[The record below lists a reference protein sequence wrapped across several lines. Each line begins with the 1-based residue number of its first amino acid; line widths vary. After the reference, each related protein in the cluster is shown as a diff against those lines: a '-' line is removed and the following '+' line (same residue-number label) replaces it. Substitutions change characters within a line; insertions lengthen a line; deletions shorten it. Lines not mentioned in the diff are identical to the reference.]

1 MEKQPPFVLPK
12 VEYNREFP
20 FSDSDFERI
29 RKLIYKEAGIS
40 LNASKKD
47 MVYGR
52 LVRRIRDLK
61 LSGFAQYVDLLESM
75 QGKREFEQF
84 VNALTTNLTFF
95 FREEHHFP
103 ILAEH
108 LKKRLAAGA
117 SEINIWCAA
126 SSTGEEPYS
135 LAMTVQEVLRG
146 TGPKVSILATD
157 LDTSVLETGR
167 KGIYPAEKV
176 ARLPAG
182 HAGKYFDKLPDG
194 SYQAKAMLRNMITF
208 SRLNLIDAQ
217 WSIHKHFDA
226 IFCRNV
232 MIYFDRDTQYAILKR
247 FSPLLKP
254 DGLLFVGHS
263 ENFYFASD
271 YFRLRGKTVYEHAP
285 KGAAATPES
294 RAPLTPRGRG

>member
-1 MEKQPPFVLPK
+1 MDKLPPITMPK
-12 VEYNREFP
+12 IEYNREFS
-20 FSDSDFERI
+20 FTENDFERI

-52 LVRRIRDLK
+52 LVRRIRELK
-61 LSGFAQYVDLLESM
+61 LAGFSNYLDLLESS

-103 ILAEH
+103 ILSEH
-108 LKKRLAAGA
+108 LKQKAASSG
-117 SEINIWCAA
+117 ELTLWCAA

-135 LAMTVQEVLRG
+135 LAMTVLEAFRG
-146 TGPKVSILATD
+146 GQPRVSILATD

-167 KGIYPAEKV
+167 KGIYPADKV

-182 HAGKYFDKLPDG
+182 FAQKYFDLLPDG
-194 SYQAKAMLRNMITF
+194 NYQAKAQLRSMITF
-208 SRLNLIDAQ
+208 SRLNLIETS
-217 WSIHKHFDA
+217 WNMHKQFDA

-232 MIYFDRDTQYAILKR
+232 MIYFDRDTQLAVLKR
-247 FSPLLKP
+247 FAPLLKP

-271 YFRLRGKTVYEHAP
+271 FFRLRGKTVYEHAAVAGQRP
-285 KGAAATPES
+285 
-294 RAPLTPRGRG
+294 PLK

>member
-1 MEKQPPFVLPK
+1 MPPIQLPK
-12 VEYNREFP
+12 IEFAREFT
-20 FSDSDFERI
+20 FTDADFERV
-29 RKLIYKEAGIS
+29 RKIIYKEAGIS
-40 LNASKKD
+40 LNPSKKD

-61 LSGFAQYVDLLESM
+61 LAGFSAYVDFLESAS
-75 QGKREFEQF
+75 GKREFELF

-108 LKKRLAAGA
+108 LKKKAGA
-117 SEINIWCAA
+117 SEISIWCSA

-135 LAMTVQEVLRG
+135 LAMTALEAFPGASR
-146 TGPKVSILATD
+146 PSISILATD
-157 LDTSVLETGR
+157 LDTSVLETG
-167 KGIYPAEKV
+167 KQGIYSADKV
-176 ARLPAG
+176 ARLPPGFAT
-182 HAGKYFDKLPDG
+182 KYFDKLPDG
-194 SYQAKAMLRNMITF
+194 HFQAKAVLRNMITF
-208 SRLNLIDAQ
+208 SRLNLIDVN
-217 WSIHKHFDA
+217 WPIRKTFDA

-232 MIYFDRDTQYAILKR
+232 MIYFDRDTQHKVLKK

-271 YFRLRGKTVYEHAP
+271 VFRLKGKTVYEHAP
-285 KGAAATPES
+285 KA
-294 RAPLTPRGRG
+294 

>member
-1 MEKQPPFVLPK
+1 MENKLPPIVLPK
-12 VEYNREFP
+12 IEFSREFA
-20 FSDSDFERI
+20 FSDADFDRI
-29 RKLIYKEAGIS
+29 RQLIYKEAGIS
-40 LNASKKD
+40 LNPSKKD

-61 LSGFAQYVDLLESM
+61 LPNFSSYVDYL
-75 QGKREFEQF
+75 QTAGGRREFEQF

-108 LKKRLAAGA
+108 LKKRPNGGEV
-117 SEINIWCAA
+117 SIWCAA

-135 LAMTVQEVLRG
+135 LAITALEAFPG
-146 TGPKVSILATD
+146 GKPPISIVATD

-167 KGIYPAEKV
+167 NGIYSAEKV

-182 HAGKYFDKLPDG
+182 YAPKYFDKLPDG
-194 SYQAKAMLRNMITF
+194 NFQAKSLLRNMISF
-208 SRLNLIDAQ
+208 SRLNLIEPNWPVRKQ
-217 WSIHKHFDA
+217 FDA

-232 MIYFDRDTQYAILKR
+232 MIYFDRETQLAVLKK
-247 FSPLLKP
+247 FVPLLKP

-263 ENFYFASD
+263 ENFFFASD
-271 YFRLRGKTVYEHAP
+271 YFKLRGKTVYELV
-285 KGAAATPES
+285 KKT
-294 RAPLTPRGRG
+294 